1 MELKE
6 FYKKLAKNDEKGFFP
21 VFDSENIIVDKTD
34 NGYKVTLSDYTQID
48 TNEVAYTV
56 LTLCTADNSVRGIS
70 DKMIEIYD
78 APEELIHRDVIKIL
92 YDFWASGIIT
102 WKENKNF
109 YASLYEEV
117 MNGCTYKALLLKEG
131 VKFIEQNKDA
141 LIFDAQFDPDIKFTQ
156 AYIEKEM
163 RMKNM
168 RFFQCYKGENLILAA
183 SLIPNKA
190 YCNGKEEII
199 SFNIDSIYM
208 NEKAEYD
215 RIVQD
220 DFWKWCISWFDVPNK
235 NSKSFFNI
243 KSSNDEKQ
251 ENVFSKLFFVR
262 VENATEENNYY
273 ERYVEW

>member
-6 FYKKLAKNDEKGFFP
+6 FYKKLARNDEKSFFP

-34 NGYKVTLSDYTQID
+34 KGYKVTLSDYTQIE

-56 LTLCTADNSVRGIS
+56 LTLCTADNSVREIS

-109 YASLYEEV
+109 YASLYEEEI
-117 MNGCTYKALLLKEG
+117 NGFTYKALLLKES

-141 LIFDAQFDPDIKFTQ
+141 LFFDAQFDPDIKFTQ
-156 AYIEKEM
+156 AYVEKEM

-190 YCNGKEEII
+190 YCTGKEEII

-235 NSKSFFNI
+235 NSKSFFSI

-251 ENVFSKLFFVR
+251 ENVFSKLFFIR